1 MNVFEYAMKM
11 ELDGKAYYEKLA
23 LETENAGLKTILA
36 NLAADEQKHYETFKA
51 LKAGLSAQVGE
62 SWTLETNKNL
72 FERLIADKAASAT
85 LVKSLDGYRHGME
98 NEAESAK
105 FYEDAAK
112 KEGNASVATL
122 LLRIA
127 AEERDHYRILEN
139 LYQYTLAPENFLAW
153 GEFSNLK
160 EL

>member
-1 MNVFEYAMKM
+1 MNIFEYAMQM

-23 LETENAGLKTILA
+23 AETPSVGLKTIFT
-36 NLAADEQKHYETFKA
+36 NLAADEQKHFETFKA
-51 LKAGLSAQVGE
+51 LKGGLSALVAE
-62 SWTLETNKNL
+62 SKTLENNKNV
-72 FERLIADKAASAT
+72 FERLVAGKETPVT
-85 LVKSLDGYRHGME
+85 LEKSLDGYRHGME
-98 NEAESAK
+98 NEKDSAN

-112 KEGNASVATL
+112 KEGNPEIAKL

-127 AEERDHYRILEN
+127 AEEWDHYRILEN
-139 LYQYTLAPENFLAW
+139 LYQFTLAPENFLAW

>member
-23 LETENAGLKTILA
+23 LETENAGLKTILT

-51 LKAGLSAQVGE
+51 LKGGMSAQVAE
-62 SWTLETNKNL
+62 SWTLENNKNL

-112 KEGNASVATL
+112 KEGNAEVATL

>member
-1 MNVFEYAMKM
+1 MDIFEYAMQM

-23 LETENAGLKTILA
+23 GETSSAGLKTIFT
-36 NLAADEQKHYETFKA
+36 NLAADEQKHFETFRA
-51 LKAGLSAQVGE
+51 LKGGLAAVVTE
-62 SWTLETNKNL
+62 SKTLETNKNL
-72 FERLIADKAASAT
+72 FERLIADKAVSAT
-85 LVKSLDGYRHGME
+85 LGKSLDGYRHGME

-112 KEGNASVATL
+112 KEGNPEVAKL
-122 LLRIA
+122 LLRLA
-127 AEERDHYRILEN
+127 AEEWDHYRILEN
-139 LYQYTLAPENFLAW
+139 LYQFALAPENFLAW